1 MPAWAKTF
9 VLIIGT
15 LTWVGIVIVSLRL
28 EQIPSAMVVGFL
40 PALWLAL
47 AGRNTM
53 PQDGAQSEQTATP
66 PAATPEN
73 QEGPA

>member
-9 VLIIGT
+9 VLITGT
-15 LTWVGIVIVSLRL
+15 LVWVAIVAVSLWL
-28 EQIPSAMVVGFL
+28 QQIPSAMVVGFL

-47 AGRNTM
+47 SGRNSIS
-53 PQDGAQSEQTATP
+53 QDGATTDSTP
-66 PAATPEN
+66 PAEAAANE

>member
-15 LTWVGIVIVSLRL
+15 LTWVGIVVVSLRL

-53 PQDGAQSEQTATP
+53 PQDGAQPEETAQP
-66 PAATPEN
+66 PAAGAAD

>member
-9 VLIIGT
+9 VLITGT
-15 LTWVGIVIVSLRL
+15 LAWLAIVAVSLWLR
-28 EQIPSAMVVGFL
+28 QIPSAMIVGFL

-47 AGRNTM
+47 AGRNSIT
-53 PQDGAQSEQTATP
+53 QDGAPQQEESAAAG
-66 PAATPEN
+66 AATE

>member
-15 LTWVGIVIVSLRL
+15 LAWVAIVAVSLWLR
-28 EQIPSAMVVGFL
+28 QIPSAMIVGFL

-47 AGRNTM
+47 AGRNSIS
-53 PQDGAQSEQTATP
+53 QDGATQDEPVSTGTP
-66 PAATPEN
+66 PG

>member
-1 MPAWAKTF
+1 MPTWARTF

-15 LTWVGIVIVSLRL
+15 MAWLAIVAVSLWL
-28 EQIPSAMVVGFL
+28 QQIPSAMIVGFL

-47 AGRNTM
+47 SGRNSIT
-53 PQDGAQSEQTATP
+53 QDGASQDETVTP
-66 PAATPEN
+66 PEQPAAR